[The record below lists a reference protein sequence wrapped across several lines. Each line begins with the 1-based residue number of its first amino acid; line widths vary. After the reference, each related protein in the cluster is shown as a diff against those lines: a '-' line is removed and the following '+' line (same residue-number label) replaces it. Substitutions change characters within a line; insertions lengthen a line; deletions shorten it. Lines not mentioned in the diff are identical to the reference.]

1 MVLWSVPLGE
11 EAMARKGGGTELWF
25 LQDERTEGTTK
36 VGFVQPRGER
46 GNMLIGI
53 EGKRLGIKLFF

>member
-1 MVLWSVPLGE
+1 MVLWSVPPGE

-36 VGFVQPRGER
+36 VGLCNQDEKG
-46 GNMLIGI
+46 GI
-53 EGKRLGIKLFF
+53 C